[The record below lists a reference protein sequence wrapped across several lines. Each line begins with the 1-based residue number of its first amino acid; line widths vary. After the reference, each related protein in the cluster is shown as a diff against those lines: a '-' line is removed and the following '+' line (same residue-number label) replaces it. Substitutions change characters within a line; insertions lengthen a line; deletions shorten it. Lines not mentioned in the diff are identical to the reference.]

1 MSRCLIILILTCLTT
16 SLSCQSVVQISGAGS
31 MPAQMLS
38 TTKLHFPEPWAD
50 ATRDGFPLSSVE
62 QIEVR
67 KIPNS
72 STSEFYFAALPYGD
86 NHYQDEV
93 YPDIPPPQ
101 YSKNSFAVS
110 FTDGPGV
117 RTATQQEWENASRI
131 VTKPRMLRYSG
142 NDDSTGEIEYR
153 GKKYMKVGKYWGEG
167 WLSPRGKWLATFS
180 YTAVKP
186 PPDIFFGGSPRTGDI
201 FWEIYDT
208 VTGQKVFEWQAKN
221 VKHPTSL
228 DGPVA
233 WLEERYFL
241 FPEDEDAQNFIV
253 VTLPEFTPE
262 PNPVTVKL
270 PSRIDDKGQ
279 RIPAAVRHEAW
290 TPLVPLTKEQAA
302 RITAPS
308 PTELFEVRVS
318 AQSTPGELLLAI
330 KEETENRAQYRG
342 GRDGAGDYNLR
353 VFSTYYYALSLDDL
367 TQTRFAS
374 KEEWERGRK
383 LGSGSHNP
391 SLDETI
397 DTFGGKR
404 RAYRPFPKTGASWG
418 TPMALNAG
426 KWIAI
431 FSYTGEQGANATGK
445 LFVDIFET
453 RPGNKFS
460 STALPYTGSANALFD
475 AAVSIEEGYVI
486 LPLDTSFNSFVFWK
500 LPGGVA

>member
-1 MSRCLIILILTCLTT
+1 MSRLLIILICLIT
-16 SLSCQSVVQISGAGS
+16 SLSCQSVVQISGAGYVS
-31 MPAQMLS
+31 GQTLS
-38 TTKLHFPEPWAD
+38 TTKLHFPEPWSD
-50 ATRDGFPLSSVE
+50 AKRDGFPLSSVQ

-67 KIPNS
+67 KVPNS
-72 STSEFYFAALPYGD
+72 SAREFFFAALPHGD
-86 NHYQDEV
+86 DDYSYEL
-93 YPDIPPPQ
+93 YSDIPAPQ
-101 YSKNSFAVS
+101 YSQNSFAVS
-110 FTDGPGV
+110 FTDRPRV
-117 RTATQQEWENASRI
+117 RTATQQEWKGASRI

-153 GKKYMKVGKYWGEG
+153 GKKYPKVGKYWGEG
-167 WLSPRGKWLATFS
+167 WLSPGGKWLATFS

-186 PPDIFFGGSPRTGDI
+186 PPDMFFGGSPRRGDV
-201 FWEIYDT
+201 FWEVYDT
-208 VTGQKVFEWQAKN
+208 ATGRKVFEWQAKN
-221 VKHPTSL
+221 VGHPTSL
-228 DGPVA
+228 DGPVV

-241 FPEDEDAQNFIV
+241 FPEDEDAQKFIV
-253 VTLPEFTPE
+253 VTLPEFIPE
-262 PNPVTVKL
+262 TNPVTVKL
-270 PSRIDDKGQ
+270 PSRIDDKGE
-279 RIPAAVRHEAW
+279 RIPAAVWHEAW

-302 RITAPS
+302 KITAPS

-318 AQSTPGELLLAI
+318 AQSTPRELLLAI
-330 KEETENRAQYRG
+330 KEETENSLRNRA

-353 VFSTYYYALSLDDL
+353 VFSTYYYAVSLDDL

-383 LGSGSHNP
+383 LGSGSHNI

-418 TPMALNAG
+418 TPTALGAG
-426 KWIAI
+426 QWIAI
-431 FSYTGEQGANATGK
+431 FSYTQEPGSKATGK

-460 STALPYTGSANALFD
+460 STELPYNGSANALFD
-475 AAVSIEEGYVI
+475 AAVSIEEGYLI

-500 LPGGVA
+500 LPGGIS